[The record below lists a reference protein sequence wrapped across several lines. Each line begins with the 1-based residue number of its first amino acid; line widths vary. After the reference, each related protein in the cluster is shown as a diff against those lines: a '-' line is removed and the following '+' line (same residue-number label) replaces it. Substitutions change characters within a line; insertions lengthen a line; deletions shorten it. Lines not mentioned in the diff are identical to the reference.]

1 MKKSMMALGVAMIA
15 AAATAKIEQHPDE
28 EEYGQR
34 VWFRQG
40 DKFADGNYRDY
51 FMRSFAGELKRNL
64 EGYKGYCCDIA
75 YADSRPFPV
84 EPGKKYKLSMKVFNC
99 GMKDG
104 VVSTNNP
111 APGKAAFPNLFR
123 FWKGGEKYP
132 DAWDCLKSVKGVD
145 IPEADKEPLPAK
157 WVDRSYVITVPE
169 GAHMFTF
176 SIGYLRNSNWGRYL
190 IADVNFEEVK

>member
-1 MKKSMMALGVAMIA
+1 MKKNMMVLGVAIIA
-15 AAATAKIEQHPDE
+15 AAAMAKIEQHPDE

-51 FMRSFAGELKRNL
+51 FMRSYAGELKRNL

-75 YADSRPFPV
+75 FADSRPFPV

-99 GMKDG
+99 GMKPENTT
-104 VVSTNNP
+104 TNDP
-111 APGKAAFPNLFR
+111 VGKVTFPSHFR
-123 FWKGGEKYP
+123 FWKGGETYP
-132 DAWDCLKSVKGVD
+132 DAWDCLKIVKGKD
-145 IPEADKEPLPAK
+145 IPEADKDAPPPAK
-157 WVDRSYVITVPE
+157 WTEKMYIITVPDN
-169 GAHMFTF
+169 ARMFTF
-176 SIGYLRNSNWGRYL
+176 TIGYFRNSKWGRYL